1 MSHVFSVRE
10 LTTAL
15 RDVVEGQFPFVWVAG
30 EVANLARPASGHTY
44 FTLKDAE
51 ATLSVVWFRQ
61 TREAAA
67 GGGVHPLTGEVC
79 EPGPARL
86 ADGASV
92 LVAGRMTVYPPRG
105 ACQLVAELIQEQGA
119 GELAAAFERLKR
131 ELAALGYFDES
142 RKMRVPDNPS
152 RVALVTSPGGAAVR
166 DFLRMA
172 GESGAGAQIRIHP
185 VLVQGEAA
193 PGQIAAALNA
203 ACAEGWAEVVCLLR
217 GGGSL
222 EDLWAFNTRQVAEAV
237 FRATIPVV
245 SGVGHEV
252 DVTIADLVAD
262 RRAATPTH
270 AAQGLWTPRRVLA
283 QALDEAEAKLA
294 DAATAFVGRKTVSF
308 EHLERGLTWFSPAR
322 ALDRSAD
329 RLAHLQARLDQAGA
343 RFFSARSGWLRGLAG
358 RLARAFGPRAL
369 ELRAA
374 RYDSLAN
381 RLGRAGTA
389 LITGH
394 EAMFDRLQVRLAA
407 ASPEAPL
414 ARGYGLVRVR
424 RTGRFLR
431 GPDEVAQGDALEI
444 TVQRGRVAAVV
455 GDAASLSKPA
465 GADGEASVNKDQV

>member
-61 TREAAA
+61 TRAAA
-67 GGGVHPLTGEVC
+67 ADGGVHPLTGEVC
-79 EPGPARL
+79 EAAPARL

-166 DFLRMA
+166 DFLRVA
-172 GESGAGAQIRIHP
+172 GESGAGAHIRIHP

-193 PGQIAAALNA
+193 PGQIAVALDA

-222 EDLWAFNTRQVAEAV
+222 EDLWAFNTRQVADAV

-270 AAQGLWTPRRVLA
+270 AAQGLWTSRRVLA
-283 QALDEAEAKLA
+283 QALDEAETKLA
-294 DAATAFVGRKTVSF
+294 GAARAFVDRKATTF

-322 ALDRSAD
+322 ALDRSAE

-343 RFFSARSGWLRGLAG
+343 RFFSTRSGWARGFAG

-369 ELRAA
+369 ELRAV
-374 RYDSLAN
+374 RCESLAE

-389 LITGH
+389 LFAGH
-394 EAMFDRLQVRLAA
+394 EAVLDRLQVRLAA

-414 ARGYGLVRVR
+414 VRGYGLVRVR

-431 GPDEVAQGDALEI
+431 GPDEVSLGDALEI
-444 TVQRGRVAAVV
+444 TVQRGRVAATVED
-455 GDAASLSKPA
+455 DALLPNPDRLDNEASLSK
-465 GADGEASVNKDQV
+465 DQV